1 MKTQDIHQPGRGGFC
16 VVLMVLLAGCAS
28 AGYQKSE
35 KTAATLQSSADR
47 IERAGSQLH
56 LAVVTLNDLVSNP
69 QPDLRPQFKKF
80 SDAMGKA
87 PALTTTVRQADR
99 DLQSRGI
106 AQFDNWDKELAAI
119 QNESIRTR
127 GQARKGEVV
136 AQYDA
141 VRAACAELQR
151 EAGPVQSDLKDVH
164 RFLKS
169 DLTPHGIAALKDTI
183 TRINRLA
190 APLNDSA
197 NKLAA
202 DMRALANAMSP
213 QLVTEK

>member
-1 MKTQDIHQPGRGGFC
+1 M
-16 VVLMVLLAGCAS
+16 
-28 AGYQKSE
+28 
-35 KTAATLQSSADR
+35 
-47 IERAGSQLH
+47 
-56 LAVVTLNDLVSNP
+56 
-69 QPDLRPQFKKF
+69 
-80 SDAMGKA
+80 
-87 PALTTTVRQADR
+87 
-99 DLQSRGI
+99 
-106 AQFDNWDKELAAI
+106 
-119 QNESIRTR
+119 
-127 GQARKGEVV
+127 V

-202 DMRALANAMSP
+202 DMRALANSMSP